1 MKTTSLIFF
10 FLVLFSQFSTAQKTN
25 SFNQTDSPLITNY
38 LPKNYSANVQNW
50 AVIQDH
56 RGVLYFGN
64 GEGILEY
71 DGVSWRIISIPND
84 VARCFAIDEDGKI
97 YVGGINEF
105 GYLKP
110 DSTGAL
116 KYISL
121 NKFISKQKLN
131 IGDLFRIIIN
141 KDGLYLQTFSTLMLF
156 EEDKNI
162 KGSFLK
168 RITKNPSIKIWS
180 TKTRINPIIS
190 LDNRLFVHERNVGL
204 QEMING
210 KLVMLPGGEQF
221 AQDLICILLP
231 YPSPFSTVQTRDKK
245 ILVGSLR
252 YGMYLFDGNKF
263 EKFENDADKYII
275 ENRLYFQGS
284 LLGDGTYALGT
295 QLGGIVVIDQ
305 NGKLKKIIDKKSG
318 LNDNT
323 VWDLFYDDEG
333 NLWAALDNGISKILY
348 PTSVNFVSEK
358 SGFEGSIHSI
368 NKIDNKLIL
377 ATNSGLYSLEENN
390 SDTQHFQKVEGIS
403 VQSWDILPLKNSYLA
418 ITNDGLIELQ
428 SKKIHVVDNLLR
440 YSYCA
445 IQSSFHSNIIFAGL
459 HNGLAV
465 FENTE
470 HGVKS
475 IGKVGGIENGIE
487 NILEDSKGN
496 LWLNDISGSVF
507 KVQPPGEV
515 SNLNGYKVIL
525 DLSES
530 LNGKRLKMFKYLGK
544 VYFYSERNIFQLNE
558 KTRKVAPAELFS
570 KIFSDT
576 SHSIIYIYP
585 DRNEVLWCAAKIE
598 GKIVLIEISFVNGR
612 QKILAHKFPEL
623 FEDDIPSGFVS
634 LAFYV
639 ENNFP
644 KTLWIGGG
652 NILFKNNFDKKLL
665 YGKSTSFKSLIRKVS
680 VTGNKVL
687 FSGYE
692 SGTDIQNEIS
702 FSNNSLI
709 FEFAAAS
716 FINEQGNDF
725 QYLLEGFDHN
735 WSEWSDESKKEYT
748 NLSAGEYNFKV
759 RSRNALGMIGDE
771 ASFRFVVLPP
781 WYRSWWANILGIIF
795 LLILINYII
804 RYRVK
809 YLNNKNIILEK
820 LITER
825 TAEINEQKVT
835 LEKQAHQLR
844 ELDQIKSDFF
854 ANISHEFRTPLTLIK
869 GQLENVIGIVKD
881 EAVKKKLNIAFNNSN
896 RLNRLINQV
905 LDLSKLESGK
915 LKLEIEMTDIV
926 SLLKN
931 RVASFDS
938 LAEQNKISLEFYSK
952 IESLFLNVDKEKIE
966 EVIDNLLSNA
976 FKFTPPNGKI
986 SLMVARE
993 KSGFT
998 ENAVILV
1005 SDTGIG
1011 IEENKLPNIFD
1022 RFFQAD
1028 SSSTK
1033 QFEGS
1038 GLGLAIVKELV
1049 EMHGG
1054 SISVESK
1061 LNSGTTFSIRLP
1073 LEETEMIISENDE
1086 IKTSENLQ
1094 QDEDKPLIL
1103 IVEDNFDVRNYIKE
1117 NLERHYKIEEA
1128 VNGDDGIKKAI
1139 ETIPDLIITDVMMPK
1154 VDGLELC
1161 TNLKNDQRTSHIPII
1176 ILTAKA
1182 GEQNKIDG
1190 LQIGAD
1196 EFLAKPFSPR
1206 ELEIRVGNLIRI
1218 RQLLREKYKEISVIK
1233 SEDVKAS
1240 PIDKEFLDKVFGLI
1254 KNHLEDNQFSIQKL
1268 ADEMAISVSQLN
1280 RKLNALINQSAGK
1293 LFRSAKLDYA
1303 AKLLEKNAGNITEIA
1318 YRIGFADVSSF
1329 TNSFKEK
1336 FSVSPSEYLKNL
1348 KKTSE

>member
-1 MKTTSLIFF
+1 MKTTFLIFF
-10 FLVLFSQFSTAQKTN
+10 FLFLFCQFSTAQKTN
-25 SFNQTDSPLITNY
+25 SFSQTDSPLITNY
-38 LPKNYSANVQNW
+38 LPKNYLANVQNW
-50 AVIQDH
+50 AVIQDK
-56 RGVLYFGN
+56 RGVMYFAN
-64 GEGILEY
+64 GEGVLEY
-71 DGVSWRIISIPND
+71 DGVSWRKIPIPND
-84 VARCFAIDEDGKI
+84 ITRCLAIDEDGTI

-110 DSTGAL
+110 DSSGAL

-141 KDGLYLQTFSTLMLF
+141 RDGLYLQTFSTLMLF
-156 EEDKNI
+156 EEDKSSKGLYLDRII
-162 KGSFLK
+162 KK
-168 RITKNPSIKIWS
+168 PSLKIWN
-180 TKTRINPIIS
+180 TKTRINPILSI
-190 LDNRLFVHERNVGL
+190 DNRLFVHERNVGL
-204 QEMING
+204 QEMVDG

-231 YPSPFSTVQTRDKK
+231 YPSPFSTDKTRDKK

-263 EKFENDADKYII
+263 EKFANEADKYLI
-275 ENRLYFQGS
+275 ENRLYYRGT

-323 VWDLFYDDEG
+323 VWDLFNDNEG

-368 NKIDNKLIL
+368 NKIDNELML
-377 ATNSGLYSLEENN
+377 ATNSGLYSLDENN
-390 SDTQHFQKVEGIS
+390 SDAQHFQKVEGIS

-418 ITNDGLIELQ
+418 ITNDGLIEVQ
-428 SKKIHVVDNLLR
+428 SKKIHVVDNRLR

-445 IQSSFHSNIIFAGL
+445 IQSSIHSNIIFAGL

-470 HGVKS
+470 LGVKS
-475 IGKVGGIENGIE
+475 IGKVSGIENGIE

-507 KVQPPGEV
+507 IVQPPGEA
-515 SNLNGYKVIL
+515 SNLNGYKEIFN
-525 DLSES
+525 LSES
-530 LNGKRLKMFKYLGK
+530 MSGRRLKMFKYLGE

-558 KTRKVAPAELFS
+558 KTRKVIPAELFS

-576 SHSIIYIYP
+576 NRSIIHIYP
-585 DRNEVLWCAAKIE
+585 DRNEVLWCAAEIE
-598 GKIVLIEISFVNGR
+598 GKIVLIEISFVNGK
-612 QKILAHKFPEL
+612 QKISAHKFWEL

-652 NILFKNNFDKKLL
+652 NVLLKNNFEKKLL
-665 YGKSTSFKSLIRKVS
+665 YSKSTSFKSLIRKIS
-680 VTGNKVL
+680 ITGHKPL
-687 FSGYE
+687 FNGYKPA
-692 SGTDIQNEIS
+692 TDIKNEIS

-716 FINEQGNDF
+716 FINEEGNDF
-725 QYLLEGFDHN
+725 QYLLEGFDQN
-735 WSEWSDESKKEYT
+735 WSEWSGDSKKEYT

-759 RSRNALGMIGDE
+759 RSRNTIGVIGDE
-771 ASFRFVVLPP
+771 ATFRFVVLPP
-781 WYRSWWANILGIIF
+781 WYRSWWADILGIIF
-795 LLILINYII
+795 LLVLINYFIK
-804 RYRVK
+804 YRVK
-809 YLNNKNIILEK
+809 YLNNKNIVLEK
-820 LITER
+820 MISER
-825 TAEINEQKVT
+825 TAEINEQK
-835 LEKQAHQLR
+835 LILQKQANQLL
-844 ELDQIKSDFF
+844 ELDQIKSNFF

-869 GQLENVIGIVKD
+869 GQLENVLGIIND
-881 EAVKKKLNIAFNNSN
+881 ETVKKKLNVAFSNSN

-915 LKLEIEMTDIV
+915 MKLEIEPADIV

-952 IESLFLNVDKEKIE
+952 IEKLYLNIDKEKIE
-966 EVIDNLLSNA
+966 EVIDNLISNA

-986 SLMVARE
+986 ILTIE
-993 KSGFT
+993 KEKIEFSDDAIVT
-998 ENAVILV
+998 IK
-1005 SDTGIG
+1005 DTGIG
-1011 IEENKLPNIFD
+1011 IPEDKLPHIFD

-1054 SISVESK
+1054 SISVKSE
-1061 LNSGTTFSIRLP
+1061 LNLGTIFSIRLP
-1073 LEETEMIISENDE
+1073 IEETELIISETDK
-1086 IKTSENLQ
+1086 IRTSENIQL
-1094 QDEDKPLIL
+1094 DEEKSMIL
-1103 IVEDNFDVRNYIKE
+1103 IVEDNFEVRNYIKE
-1117 NLERHYKIEEA
+1117 NLEPHYKIEEA
-1128 VNGDDGIKKAI
+1128 VNGEEGIKKAI

-1154 VDGLELC
+1154 IDGFELC
-1161 TNLKNDQRTSHIPII
+1161 TKLKNDQRTSHIPII

-1182 GEQNKIDG
+1182 GEQNKLDG

-1206 ELEIRVGNLIRI
+1206 ELEIRVGNLIHI

-1233 SEDVKAS
+1233 SEDVKAN
-1240 PIDKEFLDKVFGLI
+1240 PIDKAFLDKVFGLI
-1254 KNHLEDNQFSIQKL
+1254 KNHLEDNQFSVQKL

-1293 LFRSAKLDYA
+1293 LIRSTKLDYA

-1336 FSVSPSEYLKNL
+1336 FGISPSEYLKNV
-1348 KKTSE
+1348 K

>member
-1 MKTTSLIFF
+1 LKTTSLIFF
-10 FLVLFSQFSTAQKTN
+10 FLVLLYQFATAQKTN
-25 SFNQTDSPLITNY
+25 SFSQTDSPLITNY

-84 VARCFAIDEDGKI
+84 VARCFAIDEDGTI

-105 GYLKP
+105 GYLTP
-110 DSTGAL
+110 DSTGEL

-141 KDGLYLQTFSTLMLF
+141 RDGLYIQTFSTLMLL
-156 EEDKNI
+156 EEDKSSKSSYLDRII
-162 KGSFLK
+162 KK
-168 RITKNPSIKIWS
+168 PSIKIWN
-180 TKTRINPIIS
+180 TKTRINPILSI
-190 LDNRLFVHERNVGL
+190 DNRLFVHERNVGL

-231 YPSPFSTVQTRDKK
+231 YPSPFSTDQTRDKK

-263 EKFENDADKYII
+263 EKFANEADKYLI
-275 ENRLYFQGS
+275 ENRLYYRGA

-323 VWDLFYDDEG
+323 VWDLFNDNEG

-368 NKIDNKLIL
+368 NKIDNELIL

-390 SDTQHFQKVEGIS
+390 SDTQRFQKVEGIS
-403 VQSWDILPLKNSYLA
+403 VQSWGILPLKNSYLA
-418 ITNDGLIELQ
+418 ITNDGLIEVQ
-428 SKKIHVVDNLLR
+428 SKNIHVVDNLLR

-445 IQSSFHSNIIFAGL
+445 IQSSIHSNIIFAGL

-470 HGVKS
+470 LGVKS
-475 IGKVGGIENGIE
+475 IGKVSGIENGIE
-487 NILEDSKGN
+487 NILEDSKAN

-507 KVQPPGEV
+507 IVQPPGEV
-515 SNLNGYKVIL
+515 TNLNGYKEISN
-525 DLSES
+525 LSES
-530 LNGKRLKMFKYLGK
+530 MPGKRLKMFKYLGE

-558 KTRKVAPAELFS
+558 KTRKVIPAELFS
-570 KIFSDT
+570 KIFSD
-576 SHSIIYIYP
+576 SNHSIIHIYA

-598 GKIVLIEISFVNGR
+598 GKIVLIEISFVNGK
-612 QKILAHKFPEL
+612 QKISVHKFLEL

-634 LAFYV
+634 LALYV

-652 NILFKNNFDKKLL
+652 NILLKNNFEKKLL
-665 YGKSTSFKSLIRKVS
+665 YSKSTSFKSLIRKIS
-680 VTGNKVL
+680 VTGNKPM
-687 FSGYE
+687 FSGYKPA
-692 SGTDIQNEIS
+692 TDIENEIP

-716 FINEQGNDF
+716 FVNEQGNDF
-725 QYLLEGFDHN
+725 QYLLEGFDQN
-735 WSEWSDESKKEYT
+735 WSEWSGDSKKEYT

-759 RSRNALGMIGDE
+759 RSRNAIGVIGDE
-771 ASFRFVVLPP
+771 ATFQFVVLPP
-781 WYRSWWANILGIIF
+781 WYRSWWANILGII
-795 LLILINYII
+795 LLLVLINYII

-809 YLNNKNIILEK
+809 YLNNKNIALEK
-820 LITER
+820 MIAER
-825 TAEINEQKVT
+825 TAEINEQK
-835 LEKQAHQLR
+835 LILQKQANQLL
-844 ELDQIKSDFF
+844 ELDQIKSNFF

-869 GQLENVIGIVKD
+869 GQLENVLGLIND
-881 EAVKKKLNIAFNNSN
+881 EAVKKKLNVAFSNSN

-915 LKLEIEMTDIV
+915 MKLEFELTDIV

-938 LAEQNKISLEFYSK
+938 LAEQNKIFLEFYSK
-952 IESLFLNVDKEKIE
+952 IENLYLNIDKEKIE
-966 EVIDNLLSNA
+966 EVVDNLISNA

-986 SLMVARE
+986 ILTIDKE
-993 KSGFT
+993 KIEFSD
-998 ENAVILV
+998 NAIVTIK
-1005 SDTGIG
+1005 DTGIG
-1011 IEENKLPNIFD
+1011 IPDDKLPHIFD

-1054 SISVESK
+1054 SISVKSE
-1061 LNSGTTFSIRLP
+1061 LNLGTTFSIRLP
-1073 LEETEMIISENDE
+1073 IEETELIISETDE
-1086 IKTSENLQ
+1086 IRTSENIQL
-1094 QDEDKPLIL
+1094 DEEKSVIL

-1117 NLERHYKIEEA
+1117 NLELHYKIEEA
-1128 VNGDDGIKKAI
+1128 VNGEDGIKKAI

-1154 VDGLELC
+1154 VDGFELC
-1161 TNLKNDQRTSHIPII
+1161 TKLKNDQRTSHIPII

-1182 GEQNKIDG
+1182 DEQNKLDG

-1206 ELEIRVGNLIRI
+1206 ELEIRVGNLIHI
-1218 RQLLREKYKEISVIK
+1218 RQLLREKYKEISVIR
-1233 SEDVKAS
+1233 SEDVKAN
-1240 PIDKEFLDKVFGLI
+1240 PIDKEFLDKAFQLI
-1254 KNHLEDNQFSIQKL
+1254 KDHLEDQQFSVQKL

-1293 LFRSAKLDYA
+1293 LIRSTKLDYA

-1336 FSVSPSEYLKNL
+1336 FGISPSEYLKNL
-1348 KKTSE
+1348 K